1 MDDPF
6 AVLGLPPTATLDDV
20 RAARRRLAKSVH
32 PDHGGDEARMREV
45 NRAFDLAVK
54 AILRPPA
61 APAAPTAPT
70 GSAPPTAPGGPGRAE
85 RSGRRVGRRVEQ
97 DSPSFSIDLLPA
109 EAFEAILVVVSWI
122 GEVLVDDPPYL
133 LDALLR
139 EPQDCWCRIELLPEA
154 GASMVSLTVAG
165 LEGEDAPP
173 VDDVRDLLVTLL
185 NQLGEP

>member
-32 PDHGGDEARMREV
+32 PDHGGDEAHMQEI

-61 APAAPTAPT
+61 AATAPAT
-70 GSAPPTAPGGPGRAE
+70 PATAPSGPTRAP
-85 RSGRRVGRRVEQ
+85 RPGSRIGRRIEQ

-109 EAFEAILVVVSWI
+109 EAFEALLVVVSWI
-122 GEVLVDDPPYL
+122 GDVLVDDPPYL

>member
-61 APAAPTAPT
+61 AAAAAGPT
-70 GSAPPTAPGGPGRAE
+70 GPAPPTSPSGSRRAQRPGRRE
-85 RSGRRVGRRVEQ
+85 GRRIEQ

-109 EAFEAILVVVSWI
+109 EAFEALLVVISWV

>member
-32 PDHGGDEARMREV
+32 PDHGGDEARMREI

-61 APAAPTAPT
+61 AAGRTSGGDRHGAADRASGLEPAQRP
-70 GSAPPTAPGGPGRAE
+70 
-85 RSGRRVGRRVEQ
+85 GRRVGRRIEQ

-109 EAFEAILVVVSWI
+109 EAFEALLVVVSWI
-122 GEVLVDDPPYL
+122 GDVLVDDPPYL

>member
-61 APAAPTAPT
+61 AAATDGSDRPDAPT
-70 GSAPPTAPGGPGRAE
+70 TAPSRPSRPQ
-85 RSGRRVGRRVEQ
+85 RSGRTGRRIEQ

-109 EAFEAILVVVSWI
+109 EAFEALLVVVSWI

-165 LEGEDAPP
+165 LEGDDAPP

>member
-6 AVLGLPPTATLDDV
+6 AVLGLPPTATLADV

-61 APAAPTAPT
+61 AATAPAGPTDKAPTT
-70 GSAPPTAPGGPGRAE
+70 TPPGPSRAQRPGG
-85 RSGRRVGRRVEQ
+85 RVGRRVEQ

-109 EAFEAILVVVSWI
+109 EAFEALLVVVSWV

>member
-1 MDDPF
+1 VDDPF

-32 PDHGGDEARMREV
+32 PDHGGDEARMRDI

-54 AILRPPA
+54 AILRPPTV
-61 APAAPTAPT
+61 PAPTAPAPT
-70 GSAPPTAPGGPGRAE
+70 GPPPSGPGPSRAS
-85 RSGRRVGRRVEQ
+85 RSGRRVGRRIEQ

-109 EAFEAILVVVSWI
+109 EAFEALLVVVSWI
-122 GEVLVDDPPYL
+122 GDVLVDDPPYL

-173 VDDVRDLLVTLL
+173 VDEVRDLLVTML

>member
-1 MDDPF
+1 M
-6 AVLGLPPTATLDDV
+6 
-20 RAARRRLAKSVH
+20 
-32 PDHGGDEARMREV
+32 
-45 NRAFDLAVK
+45 
-54 AILRPPA
+54 
-61 APAAPTAPT
+61 
-70 GSAPPTAPGGPGRAE
+70 
-85 RSGRRVGRRVEQ
+85 GRRIEQ

-109 EAFEAILVVVSWI
+109 EAFEALLVVVSWI
-122 GEVLVDDPPYL
+122 GDVLVDDPPYL

>member
-1 MDDPF
+1 VDDPF

-32 PDHGGDEARMREV
+32 PDHGGDDARMREI

-54 AILRPPA
+54 AILRPPTVTT
-61 APAAPTAPT
+61 APAPT
-70 GSAPPTAPGGPGRAE
+70 GPAPASAPGPTRPQ
-85 RSGRRVGRRVEQ
+85 RSGRRVGRRIEQ

-109 EAFEAILVVVSWI
+109 EAFEALLVVVSWI

-133 LDALLR
+133 LDVLLH
-139 EPQDCWCRIELLPEA
+139 EPQDSWCRIELLPEA

>member
-6 AVLGLPPTATLDDV
+6 AVLGLPPTATLADV

-61 APAAPTAPT
+61 AAAAPAAPATAPSGPT
-70 GSAPPTAPGGPGRAE
+70 RAPRRGPRI
-85 RSGRRVGRRVEQ
+85 GRRIEQ

-109 EAFEAILVVVSWI
+109 EAFEALLVVVSWV